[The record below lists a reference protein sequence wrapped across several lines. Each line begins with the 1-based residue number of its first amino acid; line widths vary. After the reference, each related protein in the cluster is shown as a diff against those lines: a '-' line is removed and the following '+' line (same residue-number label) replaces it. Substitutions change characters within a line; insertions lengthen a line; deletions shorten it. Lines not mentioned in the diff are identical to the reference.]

1 MAGTKRPS
9 FLKKLKEQKRRAR
22 ADEKRLARQ
31 ARREAK
37 ASGVIA
43 DETPEELS
51 VEGDAVASEPSDET
65 PEP

>member
-1 MAGTKRPS
+1 VAGTKRPS

-37 ASGVIA
+37 ASGSAVG
-43 DETPEELS
+43 ETPEELL
-51 VEGDAVASEPSDET
+51 VEADAEASEPDET